1 MICGNGNALN
11 AALRA
16 IRFLEGPRRNAATLR
31 PLERKGILR
40 LLGSCPWRVLALG
53 RGEEKQRREREQ
65 ESEGRGEKRRR
76 EDRGGQGSRG
86 RERRGK
92 EKKGRRGRGRR
103 REGRRREMLQT
114 PKSNTWAAACA
125 HMCSGPLCPTR
136 HETSE
141 PKPQGFV

>member
-1 MICGNGNALN
+1 MRPCAQYGFWKALDAMPRHCVPSKEKESPN
-11 AALRA
+11 SWAAAHGVSLPWA
-16 IRFLEGPRRNAATLR
+16 GEGRSRGEKEN
-31 PLERKGILR
+31 RK
-40 LLGSCPWRVLALG
+40 A
-53 RGEEKQRREREQ
+53 RGEERRGENRTG
-65 ESEGRGEKRRR
+65 EGRIAEEGSEEVRRIKGE
-76 EDRGGQGSRG
+76 EEEV
-86 RERRGK
+86 ER
-92 EKKGRRGRGRR
+92 RRGRGSR